1 MDIRDF
7 MKENTVVLDGAMGS
21 LLMERGLKPGE
32 RGERWNL
39 SHPEEITAVHR
50 AYFDAGSN
58 LVITNTFGATRLH
71 FSAEEL
77 AAIVPA
83 AVENA
88 RRAAAESAGSQAKFV
103 GLDIG
108 PSGQMME
115 PWGDLEFDDAV
126 ELFGETVR
134 LGAAA
139 GADLIFVETMNDLE
153 EAKAA
158 LQAAKT
164 FGGGLPVFV
173 SDSYGANGRLLTG
186 ATPADVIPVLEAMG
200 AEAVGLNCSL
210 GPAAMT
216 PIAEEYLRLASVPVI
231 FKPNAGLPTLRHG
244 RTVYDVTPEEFAP
257 PVAAMARKGA
267 RLVGGCCGTSPDYI
281 AALTAALKNTVN

>member
-1 MDIRDF
+1 MDIRAF
-7 MKENTVVLDGAMGS
+7 MKDHTVVLDGAMGS
-21 LLMERGLKPGE
+21 LLMERGLVPGE

-39 SHPEEITAVHR
+39 SHPEEIVAVHR
-50 AYFDAGSN
+50 AYYDAGSHV
-58 LVITNTFGATRLH
+58 VITNTFGANRLH
-71 FSAEEL
+71 FTSEEL

-88 RRAAAESAGSQAKFV
+88 RRAAAGSTAPQEKFV
-103 GLDIG
+103 ALDIG

-186 ATPADVIPVLEAMG
+186 AAPADVIPVLESMG

-210 GPAAMT
+210 GPEAMS
-216 PIAEEYLRLASVPVI
+216 PIAEEYLRLAGVPVI

-244 RTVYDVTPEEFAP
+244 RTVYDVKPEDFAP
-257 PVAAMARKGA
+257 LVAAMARKGA
-267 RLVGGCCGTSPDYI
+267 RLVGGCCGTSPEYI
-281 AALTAALKNTVN
+281 AALTAELARQ